1 MTQEIGDK
9 VVNTYFFVFDSIPD
23 WYKTQEICD
32 RVYCL
37 DKYVRVAT
45 EDPFLI
51 VYCLDKYVTQKMC
64 DEAVDGSLAT
74 LKLITDCFVTNKMIK
89 KLFTAL

>member
-45 EDPFLI
+45 EDPF
-51 VYCLDKYVTQKMC
+51 
-64 DEAVDGSLAT
+64 
-74 LKLITDCFVTNKMIK
+74 
-89 KLFTAL
+89 